1 MVLLVLRLMRRAR
14 KAAPAADLNPVIKQ
28 VRYFLHVK
36 LFTEDK
42 VASFLISSLNS
53 CYLLAAIGRCV
64 CWIFIMR
71 TGSCITLNTEGE
83 LGESETLQ
91 NESLRSTQSSNLRA

>member
-1 MVLLVLRLMRRAR
+1 MVLLVLRLMRRSR
-14 KAAPAADLNPVIKQ
+14 KAAPSADQNPVVKQ
-28 VRYFLHVK
+28 VRYFLHVR

-53 CYLLAAIGRCV
+53 CYLLAAKGRCV

-71 TGSCITLNTEGE
+71 TDRCVFFKHGG
-83 LGESETLQ
+83 
-91 NESLRSTQSSNLRA
+91 